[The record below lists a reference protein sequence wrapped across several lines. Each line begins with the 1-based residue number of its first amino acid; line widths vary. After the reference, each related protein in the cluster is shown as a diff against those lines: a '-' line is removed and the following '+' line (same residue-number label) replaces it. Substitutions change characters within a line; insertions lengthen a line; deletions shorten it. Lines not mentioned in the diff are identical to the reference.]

1 MQKVEFDKEAFIN
14 RILSLIG
21 DKPYAWA
28 KQHHIDRSVVD
39 KLKRGSVPGA
49 KYILELANALGVTA
63 DYLLTGKESPIVREP
78 EGTEGEEFVYVP
90 VVRGEIAAGAG
101 LVPDN
106 TVEIRIAFRADWIRR
121 HGDPRKM
128 SLIRV
133 SGDSMEPTLYSGDLV
148 LVDHDRNYL
157 DPAGGLYAITMRDED
172 LIMVKRLQLL
182 WNQKKVKIIS
192 DNQRYEP
199 LIVKPEEIIINGKVI
214 WFCREIER

>member
-1 MQKVEFDKEAFIN
+1 MDKKLGD
-14 RILSLIG
+14 RIKIARQQAG
-21 DKPYAWA
+21 IT
-28 KQHHIDRSVVD
+28 Q
-39 KLKRGSVPGA
+39 G
-49 KYILELANALGVTA
+49 ELAKKLNIAYSTLNKYEKGHRVPDAELLGQIA
-63 DYLLTGKESPIVREP
+63 NILKCDPGWLLTGKESPIVREP

-106 TVEIRIAFRADWIRR
+106 TVEIRIAFRSDWIRR